1 MQDTYK
7 ELYRIKNSN
16 NKKEIIDNID
26 IVLHTQLHNDNNNIF
41 DIQKFYLHLYLKQF
55 LLIIYNIIKK
65 NLFMCFIYI
74 YCYINCFKL
83 TLGFSIGFIFKE
95 YAMRV

>member
-7 ELYRIKNSN
+7 ELYRIRNSN

-26 IVLHTQLHNDNNNIF
+26 IVLHTQLHNDNNNIL

-55 LLIIYNIIKK
+55 SLIIYNIIKK
-65 NLFMCFIYI
+65 NLYLCALFISTVI
-74 YCYINCFKL
+74 
-83 TLGFSIGFIFKE
+83 SI
-95 YAMRV
+95 VLN

>member
-26 IVLHTQLHNDNNNIF
+26 IVLHTQLHNDNNNIL

-55 LLIIYNIIKK
+55 SLIIYNIIKK
-65 NLFMCFIYI
+65 IFIYVL
-74 YCYINCFKL
+74 YLYIS
-83 TLGFSIGFIFKE
+83 TVISI
-95 YAMRV
+95 VLS

>member
-7 ELYRIKNSN
+7 ELYRIRNSN

-26 IVLHTQLHNDNNNIF
+26 IVLYTQLHNDNNNIL

-55 LLIIYNIIKK
+55 SLIIYNIIKK
-65 NLFMCFIYI
+65 IFIYVL
-74 YCYINCFKL
+74 YLYLLLYQLF
-83 TLGFSIGFIFKE
+83 
-95 YAMRV
+95 

>member
-7 ELYRIKNSN
+7 ELYRIRNSN
-16 NKKEIIDNID
+16 NKREIIDNID
-26 IVLHTQLHNDNNNIF
+26 IVLHTQLHNDNNNIL

-65 NLFMCFIYI
+65 IFIYVL
-74 YCYINCFKL
+74 YLYLLLYQLF
-83 TLGFSIGFIFKE
+83 
-95 YAMRV
+95 

>member
-7 ELYRIKNSN
+7 ELYRIRNSN

-26 IVLHTQLHNDNNNIF
+26 IVLHTQLHNNNNNNIL

-55 LLIIYNIIKK
+55 SLIIYNIIKK
-65 NLFMCFIYI
+65 IFIYVL
-74 YCYINCFKL
+74 YLYLLLYQLF
-83 TLGFSIGFIFKE
+83 
-95 YAMRV
+95 

>member
-26 IVLHTQLHNDNNNIF
+26 IVLHTQLHNDNNNIL

-55 LLIIYNIIKK
+55 SLIIYNIIKK
-65 NLFMCFIYI
+65 NLYLCALFIYI

-83 TLGFSIGFIFKE
+83 THSQLDLYLKN
-95 YAMRV
+95 MP

>member
-7 ELYRIKNSN
+7 ELYRIRNSN

-26 IVLHTQLHNDNNNIF
+26 IVLYTQLHNDNNNIL

-55 LLIIYNIIKK
+55 SLIIYNIIKK
-65 NLFMCFIYI
+65 NLYLCALFISTVI
-74 YCYINCFKL
+74 
-83 TLGFSIGFIFKE
+83 SI
-95 YAMRV
+95 VLS

>member
-7 ELYRIKNSN
+7 ELYRIRNSN

-26 IVLHTQLHNDNNNIF
+26 IVLHTQLHNDNNNIL

-55 LLIIYNIIKK
+55 SLIIYNIIKK
-65 NLFMCFIYI
+65 NLYLCTLFISTVI
-74 YCYINCFKL
+74 SVVL
-83 TLGFSIGFIFKE
+83 S
-95 YAMRV
+95 

>member
-7 ELYRIKNSN
+7 ELYRIRNSN

-26 IVLHTQLHNDNNNIF
+26 IVLHTQLHNNNNNIL

-55 LLIIYNIIKK
+55 SLIIYNIIKK
-65 NLFMCFIYI
+65 IFIYVL
-74 YCYINCFKL
+74 YLYLLLYQLF
-83 TLGFSIGFIFKE
+83 
-95 YAMRV
+95 

>member
-7 ELYRIKNSN
+7 ELYRIRNSN

-26 IVLHTQLHNDNNNIF
+26 IVLHTQLHNNNNNIL

-55 LLIIYNIIKK
+55 SLIIYNIIKK
-65 NLFMCFIYI
+65 IFMCFIYI

-83 TLGFSIGFIFKE
+83 FSIGFISKE

>member
-26 IVLHTQLHNDNNNIF
+26 IVLHTQLHNDNNDIL

-55 LLIIYNIIKK
+55 SLIIYNIIKK
-65 NLFMCFIYI
+65 NLYLCALFISTVI
-74 YCYINCFKL
+74 
-83 TLGFSIGFIFKE
+83 SI
-95 YAMRV
+95 VLS

>member
-7 ELYRIKNSN
+7 ELYRIRNSN

-26 IVLHTQLHNDNNNIF
+26 IVLHTQLHNDNNNIL

-55 LLIIYNIIKK
+55 SLIIYNIIKK
-65 NLFMCFIYI
+65 NLYLCALFISTVI
-74 YCYINCFKL
+74 
-83 TLGFSIGFIFKE
+83 SIVLSYSQLDLYLKN
-95 YAMRV
+95 MP

>member
-7 ELYRIKNSN
+7 ELYRIRNSN

-26 IVLHTQLHNDNNNIF
+26 IVLHTQLHNDNNDIL

-55 LLIIYNIIKK
+55 SLIIYNIIKK
-65 NLFMCFIYI
+65 NLYLCALFISTVI
-74 YCYINCFKL
+74 
-83 TLGFSIGFIFKE
+83 SI
-95 YAMRV
+95 VLS

>member
-26 IVLHTQLHNDNNNIF
+26 IVLHTQLHNDNNNIL

-55 LLIIYNIIKK
+55 SLIIYNIIKK
-65 NLFMCFIYI
+65 NLYLCALFISTVI
-74 YCYINCFKL
+74 
-83 TLGFSIGFIFKE
+83 SI
-95 YAMRV
+95 VLS

>member
-7 ELYRIKNSN
+7 ELYRIRNSN

-26 IVLHTQLHNDNNNIF
+26 IVLHTQLHNDNNNIL

-55 LLIIYNIIKK
+55 SLIIYNIIKK
-65 NLFMCFIYI
+65 NLYLCALFISTVI
-74 YCYINCFKL
+74 
-83 TLGFSIGFIFKE
+83 SI
-95 YAMRV
+95 VLS